1 MEKNFAIYNEMRAA
15 AERVFNEGINAP
27 AGVYSLAELAK
38 VGTTCKTAPDGV
50 YFRKD
55 YNADQLININFDGFE
70 CSYPAR
76 QAFALAYKFERLA
89 KVGTKARAAF
99 QRVEDHGEPVAV
111 FTLDAVTVENLAAC
125 EDPRKGIRAQMQGV
139 FCDIAAGLSCCSDGY
154 ALNVARLADAQVMNA
169 DTLNDDGVILSRAFA
184 KAAKGCK
191 VSIYKDGA
199 NLRAV
204 ASNGASCEAVA
215 GRYPNYKAVFSHV
228 DESRPVRLV
237 KNAKDLK
244 KAFAAVAKTAGGANV
259 FLSGLNADNYITVSV
274 NGENGEISRRI
285 ALAAPLTFNFVVCC
299 KAENVKC
306 INNLSDTLYINKIGQ
321 TVLTGSKTLSLLSAC
336 SFYDSD
342 LTSVAAAA
350 YQLASPGK
358 YNLNIF
364 AAFTVPAES
373 IQTTEGKD
381 NADTLDVAP
390 VVSSDSIQ
398 TAESNDNADTLDVAP
413 AVSSDSIQAAE
424 SNDNADTLDVAP
436 VVPSDSIQTAESN
449 DNADTLDVAPV
460 VSSDSIQAAESNDN
474 ADTLDVAPVAPSDS
488 IQTAESNDNADTL
501 DVALRRVW
509 LEWLKVAAVLLL
521 AFVLRSVSTSDSNAA
536 HSMNS
541 RAAVVD
547 VEPLQA
553 VEILDTLDVAPAESI
568 QTTEGKDN
576 ADTLDVAPVVSS
588 DSIQAAESNDNA
600 DTLDVAPAVSSD
612 SIQAAESND
621 NADTL
626 DVAPV
631 APAKIP
637 IL

>member
-1 MEKNFAIYNEMRAA
+1 MEKNFAIYNEMRAT

-38 VGTTCKTAPDGV
+38 VGTTCKTAPEGV

-55 YNADQLININFDGFE
+55 YNADELININIDGFQ
-70 CSYPAR
+70 CRYPACK
-76 QAFALAYKFERLA
+76 AFVLAYKFERLA

-111 FTLDAVTVENLAAC
+111 FTLDAVTVDNLAAC

-169 DTLNDDGVILSRAFA
+169 DTLNDGGVILCRAFA

-259 FLSGLNADNYITVSV
+259 FLSGLNADSYITVSV

-306 INNLSDTLYINKIGQ
+306 INNLSDTIYINKIGQ

-336 SFYDSD
+336 SFNDSD

-373 IQTTEGKD
+373 IQTTEDSD
-381 NADTLDVAP
+381 NDEHVAP
-390 VVSSDSIQ
+390 
-398 TAESNDNADTLDVAP
+398 
-413 AVSSDSIQAAE
+413 
-424 SNDNADTLDVAP
+424 
-436 VVPSDSIQTAESN
+436 
-449 DNADTLDVAPV
+449 
-460 VSSDSIQAAESNDN
+460 
-474 ADTLDVAPVAPSDS
+474 
-488 IQTAESNDNADTL
+488 
-501 DVALRRVW
+501 RRVW
-509 LEWLKVAAVLLL
+509 IDWLKVAAVLVL
-521 AFVLRSVSTSDSNAA
+521 AFVLRSVSTSEN
-536 HSMNS
+536 N
-541 RAAVVD
+541 AAVVD

-553 VEILDTLDVAPAESI
+553 VEIRDTLDVVPA
-568 QTTEGKDN
+568 
-576 ADTLDVAPVVSS
+576 APV
-588 DSIQAAESNDNA
+588 DSFQAAEDDTTADTIDVVPAAPVDSFQATEDDTTADTIDVVPAVPVDSLQAAEDDTTA
-600 DTLDVAPAVSSD
+600 DTLDVAPAAPVD
-612 SIQAAESND
+612 SFQAAEDDTTADTIDVVPAAPVDSFQAAED
-621 NADTL
+621 DTTADTL